1 MMQFVRFRDLPKT
14 VQPWGRKRTQGRPED
29 ALIVHSKTEGVIS
42 ESFLAQGS
50 SSLPAA
56 LIGQDG
62 ELSERAEIGTCRL
75 AR

>member
-14 VQPWGRKRTQGRPED
+14 VQPWGWKRTQGRPED

-75 AR
+75 VH